1 MTNRVHRFAFE
12 LFDIEPW
19 LQLGQAPV
27 VDPIPGPTQLDV
39 DQRGLGN
46 RLSVTPSRNGL
57 DVLALG
63 LGNRLAVASSRNELD
78 AQDTRNILDVE

>member
-12 LFDIEPW
+12 LFDTEPW
-19 LQLGQAPV
+19 FQLGQAPV
-27 VDPIPGPTQLDV
+27 LAPIPGPTQLDV

-46 RLSVTPSRNGL
+46 RLAVAATRNGL

-63 LGNRLAVASSRNELD
+63 FGNRLAVASSRNELTT
-78 AQDTRNILDVE
+78 QDTRNILDVE